1 MINLNNLTTEVEIYA
16 LIGRRTEQYWVVNS
30 DRCILCDIDVASSI
44 TVNGLT
50 YAKRIRFYP
59 SLN

>member
-1 MINLNNLTTEVEIYA
+1 MINLNNLTTEAEIYA

-30 DRCILCDIDVASSI
+30 DRCIICDIDVASSI
-44 TVNGLT
+44 MINDLT
-50 YAKRIRFYP
+50 YATRIRFFP